1 MSMTQPLALVPT
13 DDDHSSVARHTDAM
27 MRAGAALHAAGVVA
41 LDRVGTAR
49 DDDRG
54 QSTAEYALVI
64 LGAAAVAAL
73 LAAWAGQTNRISS
86 LLDAILDRLIG
97 QFR

>member
-1 MSMTQPLALVPT
+1 MSTPQPLALVPVV
-13 DDDHSSVARHTDAM
+13 DEPSVNWPTDAM
-27 MRAGAALHAAGVVA
+27 MRAGAALHAAGAVA
-41 LDRVGTAR
+41 LDRIDTAR
-49 DDDRG
+49 ADDRG